1 MLTKEIQYRYDEW
14 IKNVS
19 EDLLHELEKMD
30 EKAIEDAFYKD
41 LGFGTGGLR
50 GVMGAGTNRMNIYV
64 VAKASQGLANYL
76 GIGGSVVIG
85 YDSRHKSYEFA
96 KTAAKVFAA
105 NGLNVFIWPK
115 VIPVPLVSYS
125 VRQLNASAGVM
136 ITASHNPSKYNG
148 YKVYGSDGCQ
158 VTTKAA
164 AAILE
169 KINELNPFADVYAME
184 FDTGVRSG
192 KIKYVNESILTSFI
206 EEIKIQSVLYG
217 DVIDRDLKIVYT
229 PLNGTGFEPVTRA
242 LAESGFTNVTVVEEQ
257 KAPDGDFPSCPYPNP
272 EVREAMD
279 LGLQY
284 CIELDADLLI
294 ATDPDCDRCGIAV
307 RNESGYDL
315 LSGNE
320 VGLLLFEY
328 ICSQRLIHSC
338 MSASPVCVKTIV
350 TTDLAEKIA
359 AHYGVE
365 MINVLTG
372 FKFIGEVIGK
382 LDEEGRKSDFI
393 FGFEESYGYLAG
405 THVRDKDGVSASLMI
420 CEMVAFYKRRGRT
433 LLDQLEKLYAKY
445 GYCLNTLHSFELGG
459 SAGIQK
465 MDGFIGDLRKSP
477 LQTDRLDAEFIE
489 DFQNGLYGLPK
500 SDVLKFHYIG
510 DAINSSVVIRPSG
523 TEPKLK
529 VYISVIAEDRNRA
542 KEVESEIMTE
552 VKRRLNYAI
561 AQGISDMPE
570 SRGRTQSK

>member
-50 GVMGAGTNRMNIYV
+50 GVMGAGMNRMNIYV

-382 LDEEGRKSDFI
+382 LDEEGRRKRFHFWFRGI
-393 FGFEESYGYLAG
+393 LWLFGRHS
-405 THVRDKDGVSASLMI
+405 
-420 CEMVAFYKRRGRT
+420 CKRQRWGKRI
-433 LLDQLEKLYAKY
+433 A
-445 GYCLNTLHSFELGG
+445 H
-459 SAGIQK
+459 
-465 MDGFIGDLRKSP
+465 DLRDGSI
-477 LQTDRLDAEFIE
+477 L
-489 DFQNGLYGLPK
+489 
-500 SDVLKFHYIG
+500 
-510 DAINSSVVIRPSG
+510 
-523 TEPKLK
+523 
-529 VYISVIAEDRNRA
+529 
-542 KEVESEIMTE
+542 
-552 VKRRLNYAI
+552 
-561 AQGISDMPE
+561 
-570 SRGRTQSK
+570 